1 MAVRWDGADA
11 WQWRDGEALRHG
23 DASALARA
31 LGATPLAVLLAAP
44 QAWVGALTLPSLSGR
59 RLAQAAAYAIED
71 QLVGELDATQV
82 AVGRRG
88 AAGLTEFA
96 VMERAALA
104 DALTRLRE
112 AGLNVM
118 SLRPLAAVLPA
129 DAAAVLAEPDWLT
142 VRLGGEASLCGPPA
156 DVLPLIE
163 ALAPQKLEWRQLPG
177 GAMPPAGMPVE
188 LQQVPADEVLR
199 LAGQGTAIDLLQGD
213 FAPPRPA
220 GDRRRWLPAGVAA
233 LLWLALLLGGGLL
246 EGHRLGQQNAALQEA
261 LNAEFMRLFP
271 EEGRPVSLRAQAQRR
286 LDLLERSAR
295 RRRRAAVAHRRRSR
309 AAAGPDARCTRLR
322 RRPPHARPF
331 PARPASRRGAAHGAG
346 RSARRAGRTAG
357 RGGAGR
363 RSAHAAGVAGGGAAM
378 SAWNDARA
386 AWGRRSARERRLLL
400 LAAGALIA
408 LLGYGLLWSPWQ
420 AARARLAADNARLSA
435 DLAWLQGLAP
445 QVEALRA
452 EQGGAAQAEGA
463 LPVRLDASLRA
474 AGLGERLQRLEPA
487 ADGSVRLW
495 LNDVSFDALVDWLG
509 TLAAQGATIDAFGAT
524 PSGKPGRVN
533 AHLTARE

>member
-1 MAVRWDGADA
+1 MTAMAVRWDGADA

-261 LNAEFMRLFP
+261 VNAEFMRLFP

-295 RRRRAAVAHRRRSR
+295 GGGAVLPLLTVAAVALPPGQTLD
-309 AAAGPDARCTRLR
+309 AFDYAAGRLTLDLSLPDL
-322 RRPPHARPF
+322 
-331 PARPASRRGAAHGAG
+331 PA
-346 RSARRAGRTAG
+346 
-357 RGGAGR
+357 
-363 RSAHAAGVAGGGAAM
+363 
-378 SAWNDARA
+378 
-386 AWGRRSARERRLLL
+386 
-400 LAAGALIA
+400 
-408 LLGYGLLWSPWQ
+408 
-420 AARARLAADNARLSA
+420 
-435 DLAWLQGLAP
+435 
-445 QVEALRA
+445 VEALRTALADQPGVRA
-452 EQGGAAQAEGA
+452 ELPAAVAQGGA
-463 LPVRLDASLRA
+463 VRT
-474 AGLGERLQRLEPA
+474 RLVLQ
-487 ADGSVRLW
+487 SVAPR
-495 LNDVSFDALVDWLG
+495 
-509 TLAAQGATIDAFGAT
+509 
-524 PSGKPGRVN
+524 
-533 AHLTARE
+533 

>member
-118 SLRPLAAVLPA
+118 SLRPL
-129 DAAAVLAEPDWLT
+129 AAVLAEPDWLT

-295 RRRRAAVAHRRRSR
+295 GGGAVLPLLTVAAVALPPGQTLD
-309 AAAGPDARCTRLR
+309 ALDYAAGRLTLDLSLPDL
-322 RRPPHARPF
+322 
-331 PARPASRRGAAHGAG
+331 PA
-346 RSARRAGRTAG
+346 
-357 RGGAGR
+357 
-363 RSAHAAGVAGGGAAM
+363 
-378 SAWNDARA
+378 
-386 AWGRRSARERRLLL
+386 
-400 LAAGALIA
+400 
-408 LLGYGLLWSPWQ
+408 
-420 AARARLAADNARLSA
+420 
-435 DLAWLQGLAP
+435 
-445 QVEALRA
+445 VEALRTALGDQPGVRA
-452 EQGGAAQAEGA
+452 ELPAAVAQGGAVRTRLVLQAVA
-463 LPVRLDASLRA
+463 PR
-474 AGLGERLQRLEPA
+474 
-487 ADGSVRLW
+487 
-495 LNDVSFDALVDWLG
+495 
-509 TLAAQGATIDAFGAT
+509 
-524 PSGKPGRVN
+524 
-533 AHLTARE
+533 